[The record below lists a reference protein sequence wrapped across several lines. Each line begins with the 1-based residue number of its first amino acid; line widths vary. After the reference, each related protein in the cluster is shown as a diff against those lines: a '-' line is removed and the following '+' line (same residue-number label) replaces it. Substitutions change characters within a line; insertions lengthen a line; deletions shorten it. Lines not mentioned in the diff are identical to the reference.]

1 MMVVIT
7 LQYRNVS
14 NQHLHA
20 LSLDSVIDLLWLSKA
35 GKIESSSQVQCKRSN
50 VGRAVGS
57 QGDSAICVTSWEL
70 LGCHA
75 GGEPGQC
82 AAGGGAGLGGSRGL
96 SGLPSVCTNFPHNRI
111 NDHQPTGCPTP
122 RPSPRGSLL
131 GSHSQGPGG
140 RAVHEESKLFKG
152 RMRVYSPFTTLG
164 LGCFHLVSPQ

>member
-1 MMVVIT
+1 MAGVGGLADVMVVIT

-70 LGCHA
+70 LGCHSA
-75 GGEPGQC
+75 LL
-82 AAGGGAGLGGSRGL
+82 GGGGW
-96 SGLPSVCTNFPHNRI
+96 
-111 NDHQPTGCPTP
+111 P
-122 RPSPRGSLL
+122 RRE
-131 GSHSQGPGG
+131 QGALRP
-140 RAVHEESKLFKG
+140 
-152 RMRVYSPFTTLG
+152 P
-164 LGCFHLVSPQ
+164 